1 MNLKMKKMYKTI
13 LILVAAL
20 SQFSLF
26 AQTEVEMADT
36 MRSEGKIYVVVAI
49 MLVIFVGLIGY
60 LFLMDRKVT
69 RLEKKI
75 SDKCLKR

>member
-1 MNLKMKKMYKTI
+1 MKKMYKAI

-36 MRSEGKIYVVVAI
+36 LRSEGKIYVVVAI
-49 MLVIFVGLIGY
+49 MLVIFLGLIGY

-75 SDKCLKR
+75 SQKDHKH

>member
-1 MNLKMKKMYKTI
+1 MKKMFKISLTAI
-13 LILVAAL
+13 LAL
-20 SQFSLF
+20 LHFSVL
-26 AQTEVEMADT
+26 AQQEVEMADT
-36 MRSEGKIYVVVAI
+36 LRSEGKIYVVVAI

-75 SDKCLKR
+75 SQKDHKH